1 MGDLPVSVLKA
12 RIAFHAN
19 LSSCTA
25 FVGKI
30 DLHIGVLAGF
40 KRYDGINKVL
50 KKRSVQRA
58 ITPLR

>member
-12 RIAFHAN
+12 CIAFHSN

-30 DLHIGVLAGF
+30 DLHIGVLAGI

-50 KKRSVQRA
+50 KTKSV
-58 ITPLR
+58 